1 MASRWQVA
9 AGIVLWIITLF
20 LVYVF
25 VTQGVAKFSD
35 HSGWAKAFGFWHFP
49 VWFRVLTGV
58 LETSAALLRL
68 YPRTATAGAILIIA
82 VMLGAMGTHI
92 VTGHPEHMTSEVVPL
107 VFATIVAIGRRK
119 AFALSRGSR
128 PAS

>member
-9 AGIVLWIITLF
+9 GGIALWIITLF

-35 HSGWAKAFGFWHFP
+35 DSGWAKAFRIWHFP
-49 VWFRVLTGV
+49 VWFRVLIGIV
-58 LETSAALLRL
+58 ETSAALFLL
-68 YPRTATAGAILIIA
+68 FPRTAAGGAILIIA

-92 VTGHPEHMTSEVVPL
+92 VRGHPDQVTSEVVPL

-119 AFALSRGSR
+119 AFVLRRASG